1 MIAHHSVA
9 TQSHTA
15 TRYIT
20 LRCRCAGLSFLATLG
35 FFVFQ
40 KLQAGENVLPNH
52 QIRVAPAKAQPQF
65 LASFVKRPFSFE
77 TTRDQTDAR
86 VRFPARG
93 GGFPIFLNDGEATLT
108 LQKSLPGPLG
118 MTGWGRFGPPAL
130 CGPFD
135 PRAGRGPSL
144 AGVWGLLGQPLVPG
158 LSQMVPLPAS
168 GEVRDREAGIY
179 VIAKCVSRTL
189 AA

>member
-1 MIAHHSVA
+1 MVSRPDVS
-9 TQSHTA
+9 TQSQTA
-15 TRYIT
+15 IKRFVF
-20 LRCRCAGLSFLATLG
+20 CCGGSGPPFLAVVCFG
-35 FFVFQ
+35 VFPRI
-40 KLQAGENVLPNH
+40 QAPESVLPNH
-52 QIRVAPAKAQPQF
+52 QIPAALAKAQPQF